1 VLDAATATATATGIL
16 GLVKQLL
23 PVFGRRLIAAL
34 PDSGGKLFL
43 GDSLVMAI
51 ADRVG
56 RVAMPV
62 CFWASGRFYTAKRR

>member
-1 VLDAATATATATGIL
+1 MDHL

-43 GDSLVMAI
+43 GDSLAPE
-51 ADRVG
+51 DRL
-56 RVAMPV
+56 RALDAFP
-62 CFWASGRFYTAKRR
+62 